1 MLGAEALVRWQHP
14 KRGLIFPG
22 DFIEIF
28 ERTGLIYRLDRY
40 VWELA
45 VRKLA
50 QWQKEGHVL
59 QTIYYYNAISSII
72 EHKIMI

>member
-14 KRGLIFPG
+14 KRGLIFSG

-50 QWQKEGHVL
+50 QWQKGDMFYKL
-59 QTIYYYNAISSII
+59 STI
-72 EHKIMI
+72 IMQSVV